1 MASSSSSSRGVETRM
16 ETVIETESQ
25 KLWDEVIE
33 KRLRKT
39 VDDHVKKEKLKALRQ
54 FERGLKELDF
64 WQYDEGLKEERLKL
78 VLELERGLS
87 YAQGNYEEMD
97 VVCLGV
103 VKKNTE
109 KWGLKITF
117 NPKTGHRTITD
128 Y

>member
-1 MASSSSSSRGVETRM
+1 MASSSSRVETRM
-16 ETVIETESQ
+16 ETVIETELQ

-39 VDDHVKKEKLKALRQ
+39 VDDHEKKEKLNELRQ

-78 VLELERGLS
+78 LQELERGLE
-87 YAQGNYEEMD
+87 YAQGNYEDMD

-103 VKKNTE
+103 VKKTRKN
-109 KWGLKITF
+109 G
-117 NPKTGHRTITD
+117 G
-128 Y
+128 